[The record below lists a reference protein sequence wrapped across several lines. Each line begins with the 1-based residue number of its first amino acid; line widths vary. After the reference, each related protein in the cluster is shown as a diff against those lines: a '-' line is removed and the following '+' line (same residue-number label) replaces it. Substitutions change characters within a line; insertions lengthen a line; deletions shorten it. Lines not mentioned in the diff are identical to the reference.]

1 MLYRTRFAA
10 ALAAPAAVLAGL
22 CLSAGGWDNAASYQP
37 RITDLMGSVGWPGD
51 AKGVKTWK
59 EMGLTWGRDDVHPG
73 RVSPAAPMDVS
84 RTGPGD
90 SDLPSILLTNNR
102 NDIRSVL
109 LLAYSA
115 PWNTATGDALS
126 APKDVKVWE
135 EYVEAAVTK
144 YAAAPYNIRYFQI
157 WNEAAGRIISAP
169 QSTFWHG
176 PGYPSQEYARAMEDY
191 VDLVHIPAARII
203 RQHRCMV
210 VYGGWPDQGGIEQ
223 YEKWLDYHDLARWSD
238 YLDIHYLGVAEMDRL
253 YRRYVATGIC
263 RGVWQTEIGDTY
275 CKDPRYLSRFY
286 FSLARWA
293 LEHGWDQPDKFA
305 AMVYHWSGPED
316 FRLTQWNN
324 PAIYTPSGRSLIT
337 LRTVLDG
344 PLATYRPEPALTH
357 GGTAAAIRSGD
368 RIVVQ
373 VEVKE
378 PGRCS
383 LTIPDPAL
391 ARRRAR
397 LVDAITGIPGP
408 EVSVLPKDG
417 AALVEF
423 NAADRTGMFVYL
435 ILE

>member
-1 MLYRTRFAA
+1 
-10 ALAAPAAVLAGL
+10 
-22 CLSAGGWDNAASYQP
+22 
-37 RITDLMGSVGWPGD
+37 
-51 AKGVKTWK
+51 
-59 EMGLTWGRDDVHPG
+59 MGLTWGRDDVHPG

-275 CKDPRYLSRFY
+275 CKDPRYLSRFWPAGRW
-286 FSLARWA
+286 STGGTSPTSSRPWSTTGAAQRTSASRSGTTRPSTPLQAARSSPCA
-293 LEHGWDQPDKFA
+293 LCWTARLPPIGPSPRSRTAVRLPQ
-305 AMVYHWSGPED
+305 SGAEIASS
-316 FRLTQWNN
+316 FRSRSRN
-324 PAIYTPSGRSLIT
+324 PA
-337 LRTVLDG
+337 V
-344 PLATYRPEPALTH
+344 
-357 GGTAAAIRSGD
+357 
-368 RIVVQ
+368 
-373 VEVKE
+373 
-378 PGRCS
+378 
-383 LTIPDPAL
+383 
-391 ARRRAR
+391 AR
-397 LVDAITGIPGP
+397 
-408 EVSVLPKDG
+408 
-417 AALVEF
+417 
-423 NAADRTGMFVYL
+423 
-435 ILE
+435 